1 MPKKSF
7 DIFVSHVSGDAEL
20 AVALK
25 QCIEEDFT
33 SLEVFVSSDS
43 RSIDAGEWLKQVKAA
58 LAESKVVIVLCS
70 PESVRRPWI
79 AFEAGAA
86 WLNKGTRLVL
96 LCHSGMQQ
104 DLLPLPFGSLQA
116 VRIDS
121 KGLAWIHQQ
130 IKDKFPKAVKRTPSD
145 ERIGAAVRKLD
156 QAVQSII
163 EGRQLRD
170 TVSSVMALCFRDT
183 DQGREYL
190 LVRTSSGGR
199 WIFPKGTIKVGGDMS
214 DYIALLRRE
223 LLEEA
228 GASGELFDCHFGPF
242 PYVKESGE
250 SRQVLAFPVRAE
262 LRQTP
267 LEAARAPSW
276 FGQDEARQRLSA
288 GRRPEVA
295 RGLLQALDFVAQF
308 RSPV

>member
-1 MPKKSF
+1 MPKRSF

-20 AVALK
+20 AIALK

-43 RSIDAGEWLKQVKAA
+43 RSIDAGEWLKQVKSG
-58 LAESKVVIVLCS
+58 LGESKVVIVLCS

-86 WLNKGTRLVL
+86 WLNKGSRLVL

-121 KGLAWIHQQ
+121 KGLAWVHQQ
-130 IKDKFPKAVKRTPSD
+130 IKDKFPKAVKRTPSE
-145 ERIGAAVRKLD
+145 ERVSAAVRKLD
-156 QAVQSII
+156 KAVQSII
-163 EGRQLRD
+163 ERRQLRD
-170 TVSSVMALCFRDT
+170 QVSSVMALCFRDT
-183 DQGREYL
+183 DHGREYL
-190 LVRTSSGGR
+190 LARTSSGGK
-199 WIFPKGTIKVGGDMS
+199 WTFPKGTIKIGSDMS
-214 DYIALLRRE
+214 DYIELLRLE

-228 GASGELFDCHFGPF
+228 GAAGELFEQHFGPF
-242 PYVKESGE
+242 PYVKDSGE

-262 LRQTP
+262 LRQAP
-267 LEAARAPSW
+267 LEAARSPTW
-276 FGQDEARQRLSA
+276 FGPDEARQQLGA
-288 GRRPEVA
+288 GRRPEIA
-295 RGLLQALDFVAQF
+295 RGLLQALDFVVRY
-308 RSPV
+308 RSPP